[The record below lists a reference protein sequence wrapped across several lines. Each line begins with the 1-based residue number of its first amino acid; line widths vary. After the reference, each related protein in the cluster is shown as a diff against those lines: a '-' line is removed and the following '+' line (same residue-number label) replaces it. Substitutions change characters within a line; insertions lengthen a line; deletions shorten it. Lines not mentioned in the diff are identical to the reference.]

1 VEGKGM
7 IVDPMYWK
15 WDSILPESVCQAII
29 DEGMKLPMDEAIVG
43 YHEEKRTD
51 ESIRKSKTSWFPSD
65 SWVCGLT
72 SHYVNLANKQAWN
85 YELVGC
91 EEAQFTVY
99 EPGGFYEFHED
110 SARVGDNDYRKLSI
124 VITITDPND
133 YEEGYFEF
141 ENNTRPD
148 TRARGSII
156 VFPSFIKHR
165 VVPVTKGTRYS
176 LVNWFHGPRFR

>member
-1 VEGKGM
+1 M
-7 IVDPMYWK
+7 IVDPLYWK
-15 WDSILPESVCQAII
+15 WEAELPDSVCQAII
-29 DEGMKLPMDEAIVG
+29 DEGLKLPIDEAIVG
-43 YHEEKRTD
+43 YNEDKRTD
-51 ESIRKSKTSWFPSD
+51 ESIRKSKTSWFSTN

-72 SHYVNLANKQAWN
+72 KHYVEIANKQAWN
-85 YELVGC
+85 YEITGH

-110 SARVGDNDYRKLSI
+110 SAKVGNNHFRKLSI
-124 VITITDPND
+124 VLTITDPSD

-141 ENNTRPD
+141 EGGVQPE

-156 VFPSFIKHR
+156 VFPSFVKHR

-176 LVNWFHGPRFR
+176 LVNWFHGPQFR

>member
-1 VEGKGM
+1 M
-7 IVDPMYWK
+7 IVDPLYWK
-15 WDSILPESVCQAII
+15 WEAELPNSVCQAII
-29 DEGMKLPMDEAIVG
+29 DEGLRLSVKEAVIGNNEDE
-43 YHEEKRTD
+43 RTD
-51 ESIRKSKTSWFPSD
+51 ESIRKSKTSWFPVN

-85 YELVGC
+85 YEISGH
-91 EEAQFTVY
+91 EAAQFTVY
-99 EPGGFYEFHED
+99 EPGGFYDFHED
-110 SARVGDNDYRKLSI
+110 SAKVGDNNYRKLSI

-141 ENNTRPD
+141 DNGSRPD

-156 VFPSFIKHR
+156 VFPSFVRHR

-176 LVNWFHGPRFR
+176 LVNWFHGAQFR